1 MTMMTNGR
9 GGRRRRSF
17 ESASPELMLGM
28 LFERLVLDVEKGLE
42 AQRRADFEETRKQLT
57 HALEIVSELQ
67 RSMRPEDFR
76 GGYDLTALYEF
87 LHRRLVLASIGTN
100 AGITNDC
107 LTLVKNLC
115 EGWREVACDGGI
127 ERTA

>member
-1 MTMMTNGR
+1 MTMTNGR
-9 GGRRRRSF
+9 GARRRRSV
-17 ESASPELMLGM
+17 ESASPTQLLVM
-28 LFERLVLDVEKGLE
+28 LFERLVLDVENGLE

-67 RSMRPEDFR
+67 RNMRAEDFK
-76 GGYDLTALYEF
+76 GGYDLSALYEF
-87 LHRRLVLASIGTN
+87 LHRRLVLASIGTD
-100 AGITNDC
+100 AGITNEC

-115 EGWREVACDGGI
+115 EGWREVARDGGT